1 MKRRWIAAGVLAA
14 AGLSA
19 NVQADETR
27 TEGLN
32 FELTPYAWGAGID
45 GKLQV
50 GGESVHFNRDFSD
63 IWDNTDAAF
72 MGLAV
77 ISYDRFVLYA
87 DYDYLSL
94 SNDERTRRGLI
105 FPAGTKVSADTD
117 LDVGTYGG
125 GYRFDTFGKNTIDVL
140 IGAQITNIDE
150 TLKAAGNQR
159 ENKESLTDTMLIL
172 RPSFQ
177 FAEHWRFNPT
187 LAYGVSG
194 DSDTTYSLMPQLQ
207 WQFADSFAL
216 RFGYKRLYYKFKNNG
231 NELDASF
238 SGPFLGFGWTFPARA
253 EKVAA
258 APAPAPAPVAKPK
271 PAPVATAAAKCPD
284 ADRDGV
290 CDAEDQCPNTPAGMR
305 VSEGGCACDYVLTL
319 DFPFNSAELHAEDK
333 AKIDEIIP
341 VLKNPKVGF
350 IAGEVDGYTDST
362 GEEAYNLGL
371 SKRRAQAVADYV
383 KSQGVNL
390 AERFTINGYGE
401 AYPVASNDTKE
412 GRAQNRRV
420 VLRRTDCGPAH

>member
-1 MKRRWIAAGVLAA
+1 MGPWSIDVIEISASVFAAFTVYGCGATAVLYGLMLLIFGIPVYVWRQRRRTDARFGESFKRGNSNMKRRWIAAGVLAA

-194 DSDTTYSLMPQLQ
+194 DSDTTYSLMPQLAVPVRG
-207 WQFADSFAL
+207 FVRTAL
-216 RFGYKRLYYKFKNNG
+216 RLQAALLQVQEQRQRARCELQRPVPRIRLDVPG
-231 NELDASF
+231 
-238 SGPFLGFGWTFPARA
+238 ARRKGRSCAGAGTCTRRQA
-253 EKVAA
+253 E
-258 APAPAPAPVAKPK
+258 
-271 PAPVATAAAKCPD
+271 
-284 ADRDGV
+284 
-290 CDAEDQCPNTPAGMR
+290 AGARRHGGGEVPGCGSRRRMR
-305 VSEGGCACDYVLTL
+305 CGRSVSEYAGW
-319 DFPFNSAELHAEDK
+319 HARQRGRLRVRLRADAGLPVQLGRTARRGQGED
-333 AKIDEIIP
+333 
-341 VLKNPKVGF
+341 
-350 IAGEVDGYTDST
+350 
-362 GEEAYNLGL
+362 
-371 SKRRAQAVADYV
+371 R
-383 KSQGVNL
+383 
-390 AERFTINGYGE
+390 
-401 AYPVASNDTKE
+401 
-412 GRAQNRRV
+412 
-420 VLRRTDCGPAH
+420 